1 MNLQKIFPTNT
12 YNSQPAKSFY
22 LLYTKKLLLL
32 HEESWDTELFL
43 KLRQYCMLASRIE
56 LAI

>member
-12 YNSQPAKSFY
+12 YNSQTAKSFY

-32 HEESWDTELFL
+32 HEESCDTELF
-43 KLRQYCMLASRIE
+43 
-56 LAI
+56 